1 MFEKKQQIL
10 LGLGISIPILLILK
24 KLNDVNKELS
34 QAKRYQTQC
43 QHFIEDI
50 SGRYELLVS
59 NYNNIVNEIE
69 SIQTSI
75 SRSKDRRRRNI
86 SNNQGDIPS
95 NKNIQLN
102 NNDSEA
108 AESIPF
114 EDTSTFSQN
123 LVFIKEDNNVYEN
136 KIEEIHEVPE
146 SSPEKLPEDSPE
158 KSSEKS
164 PERTPE
170 KSQKEST
177 EYSTEELTEESN
189 KNTSE
194 QRKEI
199 IKENTT
205 EEMQETIQDETS
217 ESSEKS
223 SKNIENTKNLV
234 KNSLA
239 SMLENGAC
247 TEDSSVVDFEIKSL
261 EPEKKEKKTYYR
273 KSRLAPNKEA
283 KNFDDGYTI
292 VSENDGCKY
301 SVKISSNGNHRW
313 VKIT

>member
-10 LGLGISIPILLILK
+10 FGLGIGIPILLILK

-75 SRSKDRRRRNI
+75 SKSKDKRRRNI
-86 SNNQGDIPS
+86 SNNQTDIPS
-95 NKNIQLN
+95 NTNIQLN

-123 LVFIKEDNNVYEN
+123 LVFISEKN
-136 KIEEIHEVPE
+136 KIEEIYEKSPQR
-146 SSPEKLPEDSPE
+146 SPQRSPERSPQR
-158 KSSEKS
+158 SPEKS
-164 PERTPE
+164 PERSPE

-177 EYSTEELTEESN
+177 EYSTEESPN
-189 KNTSE
+189 STSE
-194 QRKEI
+194 ERKEI
-199 IKENTT
+199 IEENTP
-205 EEMQETIQDETS
+205 EEIQDETS
-217 ESSEKS
+217 EESFESSE
-223 SKNIENTKNLV
+223 NIENTKNLV

-273 KSRLAPNKEA
+273 KSRLAPNKNA
-283 KNFDDGYTI
+283 KKFDDGYTE

-301 SVKISSNGNHRW
+301 TVKISSNGNHRW